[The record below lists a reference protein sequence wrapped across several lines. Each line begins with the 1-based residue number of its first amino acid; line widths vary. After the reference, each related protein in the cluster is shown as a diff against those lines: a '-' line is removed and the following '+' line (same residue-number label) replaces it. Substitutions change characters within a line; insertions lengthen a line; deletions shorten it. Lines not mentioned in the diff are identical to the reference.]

1 MKARCQEAGDE
12 LVRRI
17 TILIT
22 SVCAGTLLLAASYS
36 EAADHGMDE
45 KVLSQISKKLQ
56 AIVDS
61 GQSSGM
67 VTFVIVH
74 ALLLC

>member
-1 MKARCQEAGDE
+1 MTTPIQ
-12 LVRRI
+12 
-17 TILIT
+17 TIILSIGRNTTLIA
-22 SVCAGTLLLAASYS
+22 SLCAVTLLLASSYS
-36 EAADHGMDE
+36 EAAEHGMDE
-45 KVLSQISKKLQ
+45 KVLSQIPIKLQ